1 MKIDTEMG
9 LLTEKIEKARGLIA
23 VIWEENADAMKEL
36 SAPAVKEETK
46 FSTEDHSPLVISVA
60 MVNQRMDLLLED
72 IDRLREA
79 IDL

>member
-1 MKIDTEMG
+1 MKIDTEMES
-9 LLTEKIEKARGLIA
+9 LTEKIEKARGLIA

-36 SAPAVKEETK
+36 SAPGVKEETK